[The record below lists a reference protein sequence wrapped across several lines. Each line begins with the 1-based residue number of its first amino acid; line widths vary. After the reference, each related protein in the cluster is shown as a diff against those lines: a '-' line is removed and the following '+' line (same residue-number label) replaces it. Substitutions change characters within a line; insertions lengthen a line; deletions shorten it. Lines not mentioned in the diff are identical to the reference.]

1 MNNMLDIS
9 KIPKDLKSFLINLIL
24 IPFWIISI
32 YIYHPEL
39 YKSED
44 LIIIGSICICLTFT
58 SSLITSIGLMNQ
70 KIHDTILDQQLII
83 GSVTLQVIWL
93 SVLIFSGYLFNVFFN
108 KIFLFYSF
116 LMIYFGII
124 ILFALNSLKKK
135 GSRGDN
141 IKNGIE

>member
-1 MNNMLDIS
+1 
-9 KIPKDLKSFLINLIL
+9 
-24 IPFWIISI
+24 
-32 YIYHPEL
+32 
-39 YKSED
+39 
-44 LIIIGSICICLTFT
+44 
-58 SSLITSIGLMNQ
+58 MNQ

-83 GSVTLQVIWL
+83 GSVALQVIWL